1 MANRRRHIG
10 NVKAETL
17 VDTLAATLSESD
29 VERIGETQ
37 GDVETRILVKTL
49 AFKQEV
55 VAEKLD
61 HAASLCSRG

>member
-1 MANRRRHIG
+1 M
-10 NVKAETL
+10 KAETL
-17 VDTLAATLSESD
+17 VDMLAATLAETD

-37 GDVETRILVKTL
+37 GNVETRILVKTQ

-61 HAASLCSRG
+61 HAASLCSRC

>member
-17 VDTLAATLSESD
+17 VDTLAATLSETD
-29 VERIGETQ
+29 VKTIGETQ

-49 AFKQEV
+49 AFKQEG
-55 VAEKLD
+55 VAEKFD